1 MSITHSLSRRLRHFA
16 VGSAVV
22 VAGIVGA
29 AASTAS
35 AHVSIVTYGTTFTA
49 GATNVIYFR
58 VPHSCAATEATTK
71 VTVTIPSTVTG
82 VKPQHVPGWTL
93 SRVLSGTTTTSVSWT
108 STGADYDLLDW
119 QFMDFGIRAT
129 LNGVDGDII
138 AFDSVT
144 QDCTRDDAGAAL
156 GAPTAE
162 VWTGADAPKLTL
174 VGTTKKI
181 ANAADLADAKNR
193 LVTAEATVATHTT
206 AVDGI
211 VTRLAAFDAKM
222 AVIDAKLASIEA
234 QLAIAN
240 VTSSVSVG
248 AGRLSYVVDLSSV
261 WRYKTFDITVAGVK
275 VGSIKLDKAG
285 DAAGALTKAASAG
298 ISVGA
303 VIDFDW
309 NGFTLTSATVG

>member
-1 MSITHSLSRRLRHFA
+1 MSIIQSLSRRLRHIA

-22 VAGIVGA
+22 VAGIAGV

-49 GATNVIYFR
+49 GATNVVYFR

-82 VKPQHVPGWTL
+82 VKPQRIPGWDL
-93 SRVLSGTTTTSVSWT
+93 SRVVSGTTTTSVSWT
-108 STGADYDLLDW
+108 SSGTAYDLQDW

-138 AFDSVT
+138 KFDSVT
-144 QDCTRDDAGAAL
+144 QDCTRDDAGATL
-156 GAPTAE
+156 VTPTAE

-193 LVTAEATVATHTT
+193 LVAT
-206 AVDGI
+206 
-211 VTRLAAFDAKM
+211 DAKM
-222 AVIDAKLASIEA
+222 AAIDAKFASIEGR
-234 QLAIAN
+234 LAIAH
-240 VTSSVSVG
+240 VSSSVSIG
-248 AGRLSYVVDLSSV
+248 AGRLSYVVDLSTV
-261 WRYKTFDITVAGVK
+261 WRYKTLDITVAGVK

-285 DAAGALTKAASAG
+285 DAAGALTKVASAG
-298 ISVGA
+298 ISTSA
-303 VIDFDW
+303 VIDFNW
-309 NGFTLTSATVG
+309 NGFTITSATVG

>member
-1 MSITHSLSRRLRHFA
+1 MSIIQSLSRRLRHIA

-22 VAGIVGA
+22 VAGIAGV

-49 GATNVIYFR
+49 GASNVVYFR

-82 VKPQHVPGWTL
+82 VKPQRVPGWTL
-93 SRVLSGTTTTSVSWT
+93 TRVVSGTTTTSVSWT
-108 STGADYDLLDW
+108 SSAAAYDLLDW

-129 LNGVDGDII
+129 LNGVDGGII

-144 QDCTRDDAGAAL
+144 QDCTRDDAGVAL
-156 GAPTAE
+156 GTPTAE

-193 LVTAEATVATHTT
+193 LVAAEATVATHTT
-206 AVDGI
+206 AVDG
-211 VTRLAAFDAKM
+211 VVARLAAIDAKM
-222 AVIDAKLASIEA
+222 AAIDAKFASIEGR
-234 QLAIAN
+234 LAIAH
-240 VTSSVSVG
+240 VSSSVSIG

-261 WRYKTFDITVAGVK
+261 WRYKTLDITVAGVK

-285 DAAGALTKAASAG
+285 DAAGALTKVASAG
-298 ISVGA
+298 ISTSA
-303 VIDFDW
+303 VIDFNW